1 MKPFYISRMKFF
13 DIIACIPCIPDIQL
27 SEAGETFIYA
37 YLSQAQEQKIKEK
50 FGDSVIWA

>member
-13 DIIACIPCIPDIQL
+13 DIIACIHDIQL

-50 FGDSVIWA
+50 FGDSVIWG

>member
-1 MKPFYISRMKFF
+1 MKTFNISRVKFF
-13 DIIACIPCIPDIQL
+13 DIVPDINII
-27 SEAGETFIYA
+27 EAGQTFIYA